1 MSSPESF
8 STPTEAAVVRWLKS
22 QELPA
27 DVYLREARAALEAA
41 VEQVLI
47 DRPVNPLVAIGQH
60 LCAYQVQAEAAPVQR
75 SSSTSSRMPTHE
87 LEVEAAPVQRSSS
100 TSSRMPTH
108 ELEAEAAP
116 VQNFKTDRSDST
128 MPESVSIVAAVA
140 PVQTPTAKEQLLLP
154 KMLAALSARGVKPR
168 PLGAGETKEDALLRY
183 LRARHHNVEKAANQY
198 AATIK
203 WREEHRVDH
212 LRTLTPDE
220 ALGAPVAGMRHFV
233 PHAQTGIDR
242 KGCPI
247 IFKVMGA
254 NCRVKLAVEAGY
266 SLDAIGRY
274 NVWLNE
280 SYMDALAAAK
290 AREWSVVI
298 DAAGW
303 HLGLFDSYGFKFLKQ
318 TATTDSSHYP
328 ELLSTMLI
336 VNAPPVLAVAWRVI
350 RTWVDEDTRE
360 KIDILSSETSRARL
374 HKMADP
380 AQLPAQYGGTAKP
393 LPGWPPEAGV
403 P

>member
-1 MSSPESF
+1 MSSPES
-8 STPTEAAVVRWLKS
+8 PNEAAE
-22 QELPA
+22 ELRA
-27 DVYLREARAALEAA
+27 DVYLREARAALEVA

-60 LCAYQVQAEAAPVQR
+60 LCAYQVQAELALVQR
-75 SSSTSSRMPTHE
+75 NSSTSSR
-87 LEVEAAPVQRSSS
+87 L
-100 TSSRMPTH
+100 PTH
-108 ELEAEAAP
+108 ELEAESAP
-116 VQNFKTDRSDST
+116 IQRFENDRSDST
-128 MPESVSIVAAVA
+128 VSESVSIASAVA

-154 KMLAALSARGVKPR
+154 KMLAALAVRGVKPR

-183 LRARHHNVEKAANQY
+183 LRARHHNVEKAAAQY

-203 WREEHRVDH
+203 WRDEHHVDH
-212 LRTLTPDE
+212 LRTLTADE

-350 RTWVDEDTRE
+350 RTWVDEDTRQ

-393 LPGWPPEAGV
+393 LQGWPPEAGV

>member
-1 MSSPESF
+1 MRPSPRYTNFFRLTKIQNFQISNLNSVVRVRGIMSSPES
-8 STPTEAAVVRWLKS
+8 PNEAAE
-22 QELPA
+22 ELRA
-27 DVYLREARAALEAA
+27 DVYLREARAALEVA

-60 LCAYQVQAEAAPVQR
+60 LCAYQVQAELALVQR
-75 SSSTSSRMPTHE
+75 NSSTSSR
-87 LEVEAAPVQRSSS
+87 L
-100 TSSRMPTH
+100 PTH
-108 ELEAEAAP
+108 ELEAEFAP
-116 VQNFKTDRSDST
+116 VQRRSSTSSRLPTHELEAESAPIQRFENDRSDST
-128 MPESVSIVAAVA
+128 VSESVSIASAVA

-154 KMLAALSARGVKPR
+154 KMLAALAVRGVKPR

-183 LRARHHNVEKAANQY
+183 LRARHHNVEKAAAQY

-203 WREEHRVDH
+203 WREEHHVDH
-212 LRTLTPDE
+212 LRTLTADE

-290 AREWSVVI
+290 ARE
-298 DAAGW
+298 
-303 HLGLFDSYGFKFLKQ
+303 
-318 TATTDSSHYP
+318 
-328 ELLSTMLI
+328 
-336 VNAPPVLAVAWRVI
+336 
-350 RTWVDEDTRE
+350 
-360 KIDILSSETSRARL
+360 
-374 HKMADP
+374 
-380 AQLPAQYGGTAKP
+380 
-393 LPGWPPEAGV
+393 
-403 P
+403 